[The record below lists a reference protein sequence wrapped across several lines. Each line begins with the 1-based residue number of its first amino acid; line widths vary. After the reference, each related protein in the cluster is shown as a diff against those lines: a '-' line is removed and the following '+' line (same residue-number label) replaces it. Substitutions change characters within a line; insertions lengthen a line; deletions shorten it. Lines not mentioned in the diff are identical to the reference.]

1 MSELEPI
8 PVVISEALIIED
20 IKKKINIM
28 ELNRRIPRPD
38 LEKQIAEFED
48 HIKLIEGLK
57 DKHKSEKD
65 VLAAEI
71 EILKQEVAEQ
81 VSYREYMDKKK
92 KSLIEKL
99 NELEQIRNEKDELLK
114 QKLELTKLSISQQLS
129 QKAQEAE
136 DLVSPEVKNMKPEE
150 VEEEL
155 KLQRV
160 NTPIPEDQVFKKTK
174 AKLEKMKKK
183 NGSLTSRLPRV
194 ASLTKET
201 A

>member
-20 IKKKINIM
+20 IRKKINIM
-28 ELNRRIPRPD
+28 ELNRRVPRQD
-38 LEKQIAEFED
+38 LEKQISEFED
-48 HIKLIEGLK
+48 HLKLIEGLK
-57 DKHKSEKD
+57 EKHKSEKD
-65 VLAAEI
+65 VLQAEI

-92 KSLIEKL
+92 QSLIEKL
-99 NELEQIRNEKDELLK
+99 AELEQIRNEKDELLK

-129 QKAQEAE
+129 QKAQECQDIA
-136 DLVSPEVKNMKPEE
+136 SPEVKNMKPAEI
-150 VEEEL
+150 EEEL

-160 NTPIPEDQVFKKTK
+160 NTPIPEDQLFKKTK
-174 AKLEKMKKK
+174 AKLEKIKKK

-194 ASLTKET
+194 ASLT
-201 A
+201 

>member
-28 ELNRRIPRPD
+28 ELNRRVPRQD
-38 LEKQIAEFED
+38 LEKQISEFED
-48 HIKLIEGLK
+48 HLKLIEGLK
-57 DKHKSEKD
+57 EKHKSEKD
-65 VLAAEI
+65 VLQTEI

-92 KSLIEKL
+92 QSLIEKL
-99 NELEQIRNEKDELLK
+99 AELEQIRNEKDELLK

-129 QKAQEAE
+129 QKAQECQ
-136 DLVSPEVKNMKPEE
+136 DLVSPEVKNMKPDEI
-150 VEEEL
+150 EEEL

-160 NTPIPEDQVFKKTK
+160 NTPIPEDQLFKKTK

-194 ASLTKET
+194 ASLT
-201 A
+201 

>member
-1 MSELEPI
+1 MAELEPI

-20 IKKKINIM
+20 IKKKINVM